1 MLFREQLGPIVLFLL
16 LCVFPGFVST
26 LAGGGSTSLQVG
38 DEAPDFE
45 LTDQNGETVRLSQF
59 RGHKNVVVA
68 FYVLAF
74 TSG

>member
-1 MLFREQLGPIVLFLL
+1 MAPLIVL
-16 LCVFPGFVST
+16 LCSCMASLSTRAEASHQEGAESPGI
-26 LAGGGSTSLQVG
+26 G

-59 RGHKNVVVA
+59 RGSRNVIVA